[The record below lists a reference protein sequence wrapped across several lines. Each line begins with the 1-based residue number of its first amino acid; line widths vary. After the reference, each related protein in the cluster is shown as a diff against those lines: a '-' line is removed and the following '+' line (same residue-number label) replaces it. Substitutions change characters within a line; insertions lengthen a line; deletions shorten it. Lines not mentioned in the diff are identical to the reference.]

1 MASGPGL
8 SWYYLEGYA
17 LPQTTQTTSHACLMG
32 QIKDH
37 LPCLL
42 GALLRNAIHAPGL
55 SLGSGCRWTLGNP
68 LPASCPALLCPSLRL
83 LNAPSFN
90 HIHKNLPPTSRKP
103 KLGRS
108 WNRDIHNPEIR
119 SESARSSG
127 FLRGRPYPN
136 SSWGCIPEA
145 VKAPG
150 GRAVGAETGSLCY
163 PRG

>member
-1 MASGPGL
+1 MANVDCELNENRKNLLDAPVVVHLHPLSSISRQLVLASGPGL

-42 GALLRNAIHAPGL
+42 GTLLRNAVHAPGL

-68 LPASCPALLCPSLRL
+68 LPASSPALLCPSLPF

-90 HIHKNLPPTSRKP
+90 HRHKNLPPTSRKP
-103 KLGRS
+103 NLGRS
-108 WNRDIHNPEIR
+108 RSRDIRNPEIR
-119 SESARSSG
+119 SESARS
-127 FLRGRPYPN
+127 
-136 SSWGCIPEA
+136 
-145 VKAPG
+145 
-150 GRAVGAETGSLCY
+150 
-163 PRG
+163 